1 MKIKPFH
8 IVIGVYL
15 IGITYYGSQLLKTT
29 DEKLR
34 DEVSYY
40 QNNDYP
46 IQIGITQTNFQDK
59 LIYTRNQEG
68 YLYTRITSRCSKNEL
83 RNYVEEYRDQLG
95 SHPSYLCVDFEAQVL
110 WFQYYNSHADRLLV
124 YEWYPN

>member
-8 IVIGVYL
+8 IIIGVYL

-40 QNNDYP
+40 QNNAYP
-46 IQIGITQTNFQDK
+46 IQIGITQTNFQNK

-68 YLYTRITSRCSKNEL
+68 YLYTRITNLCSKIEL

-95 SHPSYLCVDFEAQVL
+95 SHPCYLCVDFEAQVL